1 MPQQMNLAAFIFA
14 GMYSQS
20 WRHPSVQSDGE
31 FSLAYQTEFARTA
44 EAGLFDCVFMA
55 DESSLARPPAE
66 TDMLK
71 RLSSV
76 TGFDPL
82 TLMTALAMRTERIG
96 LIFTSSTTYQE
107 PYNLARAIGS
117 LDHIS
122 GGRAGWNLVTSANAN
137 EAPNFGRDVP
147 VHAERYARAR
157 EFYDVVTGLWD
168 SFDDDAFCLDKA
180 AGVYAHPD
188 KMHALDYQGQ
198 HYRVRGPLKMGRPPQ
213 GYPVIAQAGASEAGR
228 ELGARTADVIFCT
241 NHFKAEAQAFYND
254 IKSRAE
260 QAGRRR
266 SDVKILP
273 GAAIIWGA
281 SQAEA
286 EDRFAAISELYPL
299 DIAIQNITGAVGI
312 DVSNLAPDS
321 PFPILPPSN
330 GIQGH
335 QRAITEFARRGN
347 LTIRQTAQRLAAS
360 SKHRTLVG
368 TTKMIADDLEEW
380 FSAGACD
387 GFVVMSPY
395 RLEGFAD
402 FVRHVVPELQRRGL
416 YRTAYTGKTLRDH
429 LGLSRPPSRY
439 AGTTARLAAMAK

>member
-1 MPQQMNLAAFIFA
+1 
-14 GMYSQS
+14 
-20 WRHPSVQSDGE
+20 VQSDGE

-260 QAGRRR
+260 QAGRQRG
-266 SDVKILP
+266 DVKILP
-273 GAAIIWGA
+273 GA
-281 SQAEA
+281 
-286 EDRFAAISELYPL
+286 
-299 DIAIQNITGAVGI
+299 
-312 DVSNLAPDS
+312 
-321 PFPILPPSN
+321 
-330 GIQGH
+330 
-335 QRAITEFARRGN
+335 
-347 LTIRQTAQRLAAS
+347 
-360 SKHRTLVG
+360 
-368 TTKMIADDLEEW
+368 
-380 FSAGACD
+380 
-387 GFVVMSPY
+387 
-395 RLEGFAD
+395 
-402 FVRHVVPELQRRGL
+402 
-416 YRTAYTGKTLRDH
+416 DH
-429 LGLSRPPSRY
+429 LGSQPGRGGRPVCRHQRVVSAGYRHPEHHRRSRDRCQQSGAGFAVSDPAAVQRHSRTSARDYRIRPPRQSHDPPDGP
-439 AGTTARLAAMAK
+439 ATGRLQQAPYFGRDHENDRG